1 MKIDEMAQQNLL
13 YDFYGELLTSRQR
26 QITELYVEENLSLAE
41 ISQELGISRQA
52 VHDALRAGQRALAGY
67 EKKLG
72 LVERYLNMKE
82 AIDVIDERILHMI
95 GTLEE
100 NAEDG
105 AKGKN
110 RELIREM
117 RELQSIIDRLEE

>member
-117 RELQSIIDRLEE
+117 KELQSIIDRLEE